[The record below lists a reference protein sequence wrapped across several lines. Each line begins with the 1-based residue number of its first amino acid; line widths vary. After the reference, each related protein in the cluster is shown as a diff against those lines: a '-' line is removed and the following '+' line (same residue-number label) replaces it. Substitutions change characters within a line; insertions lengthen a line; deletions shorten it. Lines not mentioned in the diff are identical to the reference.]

1 MARRKTLSEYL
12 ETLPDDCA
20 AVRIRV
26 GDNNNP
32 GTTAV
37 VALPAYRSKDNQYAP
52 LIVEDAEQL
61 AQVVE
66 AEAHEAGWPE
76 EHPVLRLHAYTA
88 TGGQLPTFSRT
99 AGPTQGAT
107 TPQGS
112 SPEWAIIGRLV
123 DGYLAFGGEMRRT
136 VDILTETLAHR
147 ETMAN
152 DALESALASRQ
163 DAQDAEM
170 QAYAAQLAADEMGQ
184 VESNG
189 PFDGAAGDMLA
200 GILAKFTGQP
210 EANAEGLAD
219 IIDADPS
226 ILDDLVQD
234 PGLMGRV
241 MESWHRNNAAE
252 TQAEAPEAPEAPQE
266 EPTEADSPGA
276 ATP

>member
-12 ETLPDDCA
+12 ESLPDDCA
-20 AVRIRV
+20 AVRVRV

-37 VALPAYRSKDNQYAP
+37 VALPAYKSKDNQYAP

-99 AGPTQGAT
+99 AGPPQGGT

-147 ETMAN
+147 ETIAA
-152 DALESALASRQ
+152 DAMESALAARQ

-170 QAYAAQLAADEMGQ
+170 QAYASQLVADELAAAEGGGGL
-184 VESNG
+184 E
-189 PFDGAAGDMLA
+189 GAAGEMLA
-200 GILAKFTGQP
+200 TLIQQFTPQAGPQYDPPPDPEPNGQAHP
-210 EANAEGLAD
+210 EPEETEIEPEPPPAV
-219 IIDADPS
+219 DA
-226 ILDDLVQD
+226 
-234 PGLMGRV
+234 
-241 MESWHRNNAAE
+241 
-252 TQAEAPEAPEAPQE
+252 
-266 EPTEADSPGA
+266 
-276 ATP
+276 